1 MRGGRGAKPEANNHI
16 ISILQNYIRMKKH
29 IFILLFFAN
38 NLFSQSSI
46 NISRLNWLPKSHQF
60 WVQEQGN
67 LVKYDASNLAEK
79 KIFLAAD
86 QLNSAGFIGN
96 VENLVW
102 NEKQDKVLIYTNS
115 KRVWRANTKG
125 DYWYFDLN
133 TAKGRPIGKG
143 LPANSLMFAKISP
156 DGKNIAYVSNH
167 NIYLENIASAKITKL
182 TTDGTDRII
191 NGTFDWVYEEELMCR
206 DGFRWSP
213 DSKNIAFWR
222 VDARKTR
229 NHLMINNTDSLY
241 SFTIPVEYPKAGEK
255 PSEVKIGV
263 INIDSKKTIWQ
274 KIPGESDNNYLARLE
289 WASENILRIVQLNRR
304 QNELNLYQTNSKTGL
319 ADLIFNEKSDTWVD
333 IFDSSAWEYDAFP
346 FKNIDGGKA
355 MLWNS
360 DQDGW
365 MHIYKIS
372 ADGKTKEL
380 ITNTPFDAYFQAY
393 NEAANTVYHL
403 SSPSDA
409 TQRYLYAT
417 NLTTKNTKLITPAV
431 FEGTNEYRFSTD
443 GAFARHINSNINR
456 NPNARLISTK
466 NHEKVFPYGNEIFT
480 KANLGFNLEKFK
492 VITIDNI
499 EMDGIMAKPIDF
511 DSTKKYPVFF
521 FSYGEP
527 ASSVAN
533 DEPEFNNLIEP
544 LIPKGY
550 IGIKL
555 DNRGSPVFKGREW
568 RKSIYKK
575 IGVVNSR
582 DQAMAAKEIL
592 KWKYIDTERVAIH
605 GWSGGGAMT
614 LNLMF
619 RYPEIYKTG
628 IAIAA
633 VTDQRFYD
641 NIYTERYMGLP
652 QDDPEAFNQASPIT
666 FVKNLKGNLLYIHGT
681 GDDNV
686 HYKNAEVLLNELI
699 KQGKVVSVMPYPNR
713 AHGIFEGTGT
723 RQHLAKTFI
732 DYIEKNCPPGAR

>member
-1 MRGGRGAKPEANNHI
+1 
-16 ISILQNYIRMKKH
+16 MKK
-29 IFILLFFAN
+29 IFLLFLLFAQ
-38 NLFSQSSI
+38 NLYSQTSI
-46 NISRLNWLPKSHQF
+46 NLNRLNWLPKSHQF
-60 WVQEQGN
+60 WLVEQGN
-67 LVKYDASNLAEK
+67 LNKYDASNLGSKSTFLSAE
-79 KIFLAAD
+79 
-86 QLNSAGFIGN
+86 QLKASGFQGN
-96 VENLVW
+96 VENIVW
-102 NEKQDKVLIYTNS
+102 SEKQDKILIFTNS
-115 KRVWRANTKG
+115 MRVWRANTKG
-125 DYWYFDLN
+125 DYWLFDLK
-133 TAKGRPIGKG
+133 TGKGQPIGKG
-143 LPANSLMFAKISP
+143 LAASSLMFAKISP
-156 DGKNIAYVSNH
+156 DSKNIAFVSNH
-167 NIYLENIASAKITKL
+167 NIYIENIASGKITKI
-182 TTDGTDRII
+182 TKDGKDRII

-213 DSKNIAFWR
+213 NSKNIAFWR

-241 SFTIPVEYPKAGEK
+241 SFTVPVEYPKAGEK
-255 PSEVKIGV
+255 PSAVKIGV
-263 INIDSKKTIWQ
+263 INIETKNTVWQ
-274 KIPGESDNNYLARLE
+274 KIPGEGDNNYLPRME
-289 WASENILRIVQLNRR
+289 WASENNLWIVQLNRL
-304 QNELNLYQTNSKTGL
+304 QNEVNLFKTDSKTGI
-319 ADLIFNEKSDTWVD
+319 AQKIFNEKSTTWVD
-333 IFDSSAWEYDAFP
+333 IFDTSAWQYDTFP
-346 FKNIDGGKA
+346 FKMIDGGKA

-360 DQDGW
+360 DTDGW
-365 MHIYKIS
+365 MHVYKIS
-372 ADGKTKEL
+372 TDGKNKEL
-380 ITNTPFDAYFQAY
+380 ITKEPFDAYFQAY
-393 NEAANTVYHL
+393 NESTNTVYHI
-403 SSPSDA
+403 SSPTDA
-409 TQRYLYAT
+409 TQRYLYET
-417 NLTTKNTKLITPAV
+417 NLDTKITKKSTPEI
-431 FEGTNEYRFSTD
+431 FEGTNDYRFSTD

-456 NPNARLISTK
+456 NPNARLITTA
-466 NHEKVFPYGNEIFT
+466 NHEKVFPYGNEIFS
-480 KANLGFNLEKFK
+480 KPNLGFNLEKFK
-492 VITIDNI
+492 VKTIDNI
-499 EMDGIMAKPIDF
+499 EMDGIMAKPLDF

-533 DEPEFNNLIEP
+533 DEPSFNHLIDP

-555 DNRGSPVFKGREW
+555 DNRGQPVMKGQEW

-575 IGVVNSR
+575 IGVINSR

-592 KWKYIDTERVAIH
+592 KWNYIDNERVAIH

-652 QDDPEAFNQASPIT
+652 QDDPEAYNQASPIT
-666 FVKNLKGNLLYIHGT
+666 FTKNLKGNLLYIHGT

-713 AHGIFEGTGT
+713 AHGISEGAGT
-723 RQHLAKTFI
+723 RQHLSKIFI